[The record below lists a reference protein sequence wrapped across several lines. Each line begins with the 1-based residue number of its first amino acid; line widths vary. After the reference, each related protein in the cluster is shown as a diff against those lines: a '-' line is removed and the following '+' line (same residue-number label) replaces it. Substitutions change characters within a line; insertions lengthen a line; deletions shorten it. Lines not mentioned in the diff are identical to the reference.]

1 MRSASA
7 YGKTRSVKSCVGKE
21 FCRFG
26 TQYTTQLGIRLE
38 KTFEYIDT
46 PHKFKM
52 GVSGCPRSCVES
64 GVKDFGVIS
73 VENGFQLYI
82 GGNGGT
88 EVTKGQLLTT
98 VETEDEVIRICG
110 ALMQYYRETGI
121 YAERTAPWL
130 ERLGFENVKEVLLDP
145 ERQQA
150 LFDRVMEAKQAIQD
164 EPWQAIVNDK
174 ASQKSL
180 KLRGFNH
187 EKYAEN

>member
-7 YGKTRSVKSCVGKE
+7 YAKKTRSVKSCVGKE

-52 GVSGCPRSCVES
+52 GISGCPRSCVES

-73 VENGFQLYI
+73 VENGFQIYI

-88 EVTKGQLLTT
+88 DVTEGMHLTT
-98 VETEDEVIRICG
+98 VETEDEVIKLCG
-110 ALMQYYRETGI
+110 AMMQYYRETGI
-121 YAERTAPWL
+121 YAERTAPWIK
-130 ERLGFENVKEVLLDP
+130 RLGFENVQAVLLNQ
-145 ERQQA
+145 ERQDD
-150 LFDRVMEAKQAIQD
+150 LFNRIMEAEKAIEA
-164 EPWQAIVNDK
+164 EPWSHILNNEA
-174 ASQKSL
+174 AQKI
-180 KLRGFNH
+180 FEV
-187 EKYAEN
+187 EKV

>member
-1 MRSASA
+1 MGRFRYAFSSA
-7 YGKTRSVKSCVGKE
+7 YGKKTRSVKSCVGKE

-26 TQYTTQLGIRLE
+26 TQYTTLRYSLR

-73 VENGFQLYI
+73 VENGYQIYI

-88 EVTKGQLLTT
+88 DVTVGKLLTT
-98 VETEDEVIRICG
+98 VETEDEVIQLCG

-130 ERLGFENVKEVLLDP
+130 NRLGFENVKEVLLDP
-145 ERQQA
+145 ERQKNYSIE
-150 LFDRVMEAKQAIQD
+150 LWML
-164 EPWQAIVNDK
+164 
-174 ASQKSL
+174 KSD
-180 KLRGFNH
+180 
-187 EKYAEN
+187 

>member
-1 MRSASA
+1 MV
-7 YGKTRSVKSCVGKE
+7 KTRSVKSCVGKE

-26 TQYTTQLGIRLE
+26 TQHNSSRYSSR

-73 VENGFQLYI
+73 VENGYQIYI

-88 EVTKGQLLTT
+88 DVTVGQLLTT
-98 VETEDEVIRICG
+98 VETEDEVIQLCG

-121 YAERTAPWL
+121 YAERTAPWIR
-130 ERLGFENVKEVLLDP
+130 RLGFENVKEVLLDK
-145 ERQQA
+145 ERQEE
-150 LFDRVMEAKQAIQD
+150 LFNRIMEVK
-164 EPWQAIVNDK
+164 
-174 ASQKSL
+174 
-180 KLRGFNH
+180 KL
-187 EKYAEN
+187 